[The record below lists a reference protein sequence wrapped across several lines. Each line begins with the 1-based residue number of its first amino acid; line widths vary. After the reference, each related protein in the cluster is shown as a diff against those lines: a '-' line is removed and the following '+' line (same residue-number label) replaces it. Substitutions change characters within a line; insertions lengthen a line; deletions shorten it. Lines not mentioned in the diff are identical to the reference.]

1 MDIGTGKSQH
11 NGAPIGQ
18 NGEKSAH
25 LCRSICRRQTPNTNT
40 HLRRHNRARTKAG
53 CSGANCGTPVAASEW
68 GFARESVGGGDLPTV
83 ANWGNILYNLVD
95 DGKLE
100 SRRIDYGIGAVGYR
114 LPNLINIIQKLFASP
129 RLSGGH
135 RRQ

>member
-25 LCRSICRRQTPNTNT
+25 LCRSICRRQT
-40 HLRRHNRARTKAG
+40 LIRHSTIAPAPKRVGGKSSPA
-53 CSGANCGTPVAASEW
+53 AASEW
-68 GFARESVGGGDLPTV
+68 GFSPRICWRRSLPTV
-83 ANWGNILYNLVD
+83 PNCGNILYNLVD

-135 RRQ
+135 RRRLI